1 MTFDTENEVREYYIK
16 YAKAKGFGVT
26 RRISHS
32 DDNGQVKYLTL
43 CCSRY
48 GKTQSNSRNML
59 KPNPTA
65 GIGCEAKIYV
75 TRGPDGKL
83 HLSKAILDH
92 NHALSPHKSRLF
104 RCNKKLNFHVK
115 RRLELNDRAGIRV
128 NKNFNSFVVAAD
140 GHENL
145 TFDEKTCRNFLEITR
160 RLKLGSGDAEAVRD
174 YFIKMQSDNPNF
186 FSVMDVDDES
196 RLRNAFWADARSRA
210 VYESF
215 HDVITFD
222 TTYLV
227 NKYDMPFACF
237 VGVNHHGQSV
247 LLGCALLS
255 NEDTPTFVWLFNE
268 EEFEVKCSCR
278 RFEFRGILCRHV
290 LCVLTHMKIKEVPPQ
305 YIVDRWKKNVK
316 RKHNFIRCTYG
327 GMEDTPVAKR
337 FDRLCNSFYPVA
349 ELGSMSDNSCNSLI
363 EKLHTLKVEYSSSS
377 NSENDKEQAHS
388 MNLNKKRSNNKRK
401 QSDANILE
409 QDLMEHAG
417 SFDFGIATGNINPTP
432 AAAIPYE
439 GSSSMVM
446 PPILGEYTSMMFQV
460 QQASTVLSSPAE
472 LRFNG
477 IGGLNNTTDQI

>member
-26 RRISHS
+26 RRSSHS

-145 TFDEKTCRNFLEITR
+145 TFGEKTCRNFLEKTR
-160 RLKLGSGDAEAVRD
+160 RLKFGSGDAEAVRD

-196 RLRNAFWADARSRA
+196 RLRNVFWDDARSRA

-255 NEDTPTFVWLFNE
+255 NEDTPTFVWLFEAWLTCMSNRHPKAIITDQAKAIQNGVE
-268 EEFEVKCSCR
+268 EQQDREAAGSGGHHTASIAAPHSSLPWQHGSIIATSPELPTTAAALHCNLAGASATDPALHCNLVGASFQPCR
-278 RFEFRGILCRHV
+278 SSN
-290 LCVLTHMKIKEVPPQ
+290 
-305 YIVDRWKKNVK
+305 DRW
-316 RKHNFIRCTYG
+316 
-327 GMEDTPVAKR
+327 R
-337 FDRLCNSFYPVA
+337 FTA
-349 ELGSMSDNSCNSLI
+349 
-363 EKLHTLKVEYSSSS
+363 
-377 NSENDKEQAHS
+377 A
-388 MNLNKKRSNNKRK
+388 
-401 QSDANILE
+401 
-409 QDLMEHAG
+409 
-417 SFDFGIATGNINPTP
+417 P
-432 AAAIPYE
+432 AALQRNSAPRAPWQHLD
-439 GSSSMVM
+439 VRH
-446 PPILGEYTSMMFQV
+446 Q
-460 QQASTVLSSPAE
+460 
-472 LRFNG
+472 
-477 IGGLNNTTDQI
+477 